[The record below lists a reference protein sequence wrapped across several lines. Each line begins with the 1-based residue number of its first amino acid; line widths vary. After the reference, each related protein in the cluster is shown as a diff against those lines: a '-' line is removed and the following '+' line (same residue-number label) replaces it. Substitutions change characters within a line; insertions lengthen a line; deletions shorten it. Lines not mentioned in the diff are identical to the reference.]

1 MNASPDNKC
10 AAWGYSILVFA
21 VLLLNNLWEVDRCP
35 LAGTEGHRA
44 IAAHQMVE
52 SGRWLVPKLYDQ
64 VYLRKP
70 PLHYWML
77 AGLEKITG
85 LSGEWIWRLPSV
97 LSAALTAAFLCFMGA
112 RWFGPPAGLVSG
124 LSYLALLVLW
134 SQNRSADVDAVNTL
148 FSVIAA
154 CSLIEL
160 RAGRRPRP
168 FAWSLGLAASFGTA
182 LLVKGPAC
190 LPLVIGT
197 VIGLS
202 LVFRSWSWLRRPAVW
217 GGLALGLLIFLS
229 WAVTIWT
236 TLRAGDQPLD
246 LSGVDEAT
254 SRIFF
259 TSLKDV
265 PRIVSLPVILLV
277 YGLPMSFVLLFACHS
292 ALRLRESD
300 SFGPVVRSLTASF
313 FSALLVGIPAGL
325 HNPRYGYIVLPLLC
339 PLAGVVASALQGGR
353 LPAPLQ
359 RSVLSLTA
367 FSALGFTALHLGL
380 LGMTWRSV
388 GVDFLLIAAGV
399 LALALCATAL
409 TAWLLNQPIA
419 IGRSLILLLL
429 LTTIPFARFNN
440 ERRTHRSGLSTAQ
453 ALRRVVKNSGQVS
466 ARNMVFFQP
475 EIFYYAGVRVDALT
489 GSPQSRAPEKDCWM
503 VLHWKELQKWQAEM
517 PGRLSCVTRL
527 PTAKMGVYAAWYTAP
542 QSK

>member
-1 MNASPDNKC
+1 MSTSPEKNR
-10 AAWGYSILVFA
+10 AAWGSTILVFA
-21 VLLLNNLWEVDRCP
+21 VLLLNNLWEADRCP

-44 IAAHQMVE
+44 IAAHQMAE
-52 SGRWLVPKLYDQ
+52 SGQWLFPKLYGQ

-85 LSGEWIWRLPSV
+85 LSGEWIWRIPSV
-97 LSAALTAAFLCFMGA
+97 VAAGFTAAFLCFMAA

-160 RAGRRPRP
+160 RSGRGPRP
-168 FAWSLGLAASFGTA
+168 LPWSLLLAAAFGAA

-190 LPLVIGT
+190 LPLVLGT
-197 VIGLS
+197 VVGLS
-202 LVFRSWSWLRRPAVW
+202 LAFRSWSWLRRPAVW
-217 GGLALGLLIFLS
+217 GGLVLGLLIFFS
-229 WAVTIWT
+229 WAVTAWM
-236 TLRAGDQPLD
+236 TLRAGNQPVD

-259 TSLKDV
+259 TSLKDI
-265 PRIVSLPVILLV
+265 PRIIALPVVLLV
-277 YGLPMSFVLLFACHS
+277 YGLPLSFVLPFAFHS
-292 ALRLRESD
+292 ALRLNGAD
-300 SFGPVVRSLTASF
+300 SSGPIVRSLTASF
-313 FSALLVGIPAGL
+313 FSALLVGILAGL
-325 HNPRYGYIVLPLLC
+325 HNPRYGYLVLPLLC
-339 PLAGVVASALQGGR
+339 PLAGAVALALQEGR

-359 RSVLSLTA
+359 RSVLSLLA

-380 LGMTWRSV
+380 LGMVWHSV
-388 GVDFLLIAAGV
+388 GVDFPLVVAGT
-399 LALALCATAL
+399 LALVLCVAAL
-409 TAWLLNQPIA
+409 TAWLLNQPLA
-419 IGRSLILLLL
+419 IGRTLILLLL

-440 ERRTHRSGLSTAQ
+440 GQRARRSGLHTSQ
-453 ALRRVVKNSGQVS
+453 SLRRVIKDSGRVS

-489 GSPQSRAPEKDCWM
+489 GSPESQAPEKDCWM
-503 VLHWKELQKWQAEM
+503 VLHWKELQKWQAEA